1 MTNDKYVLGIDLGTS
16 SIKAIVEKSG
26 SVIEKYRETYDSK
39 DCEGWWKGLL
49 KIASKVDWSTIS
61 AIGLSSQVGTYIIN
75 DTDVIEWSDTKAK
88 EELKEVIESYPKKK
102 FVDEISMPHPEI
114 VSYPIPRLKYIKKN
128 YEDIHKVCQPK
139 DFLCEMLTGQ
149 YVTDKYSWRGLTN
162 GTTGEYS
169 RFFLEELGIDEKVL
183 PKIKDNNA
191 AIGYTK
197 EIVFDSE
204 MIAEF
209 SNDSKN
215 NQSDKKIEE
224 KSFKIPEG
232 IPVFAGLNDF
242 YASILG
248 LGVCKAGDAFD
259 ISGTSEH
266 IGVIG
271 NELAIDTKMVSSPYF
286 DNFVHYGVTGSSGVS
301 QDFGLDVFGYDNIIL
316 EECIQE
322 KTPIFLPYLNGE
334 RAPIWDGNVRG
345 MFYGINAGCTKEQ
358 MAYAV
363 LEGVAFSLY
372 HIYEYMDKPKISN
385 IKISGGSSVN
395 MTLNYLK
402 AELFGVPVYTM
413 KENDTSA
420 FGACIVAEVGIK
432 NYDSYNEA
440 TAEICG
446 IEQEIKPD
454 GKFRDMLIKRYEVYK
469 TLYPKIK

>member
-1 MTNDKYVLGIDLGTS
+1 MTNDKYVIGIDLGTS
-16 SIKAIVEKSG
+16 SVKAIVEKSG
-26 SVIEKYRETYDSK
+26 KVIEKYREIYDSK
-39 DCEGWWKGLL
+39 DCDGWWKGILT
-49 KIASKVDWSTIS
+49 IASKVDWNKIS

-75 DTDVIEWSDTKAK
+75 ETDIIEWSDTKAK
-88 EELKEVIESYPKKK
+88 EELREVIESYPKMK
-102 FVDEISMPHPEI
+102 FIEEISMPHPEI

-128 YEDIHKVCQPK
+128 YKNIQKVCQPK

-149 YVTDKYSWRGLTN
+149 YVTDKYSWRGLAN
-162 GTTGEYS
+162 GTCGKYS
-169 RFFLEELGIDEKVL
+169 RFFLDELGIDEKVL
-183 PKIKDNNA
+183 PKIMDNNKPV
-191 AIGYTK
+191 GYTRN
-197 EIVFDSE
+197 ICFDSE
-204 MIAEF
+204 MIERAF
-209 SNDSKN
+209 DCNRN
-215 NQSDKKIEE
+215 NQTGKNMVAKN
-224 KSFKIPEG
+224 FKIPAG
-232 IPVFAGLNDF
+232 IPVFVGLNDF

-248 LGVCKAGDAFD
+248 LGVCNAGDAFD

-271 NELAIDTKMVSSPYF
+271 SELTKDTKMVSSPYF
-286 DNFVHYGVTGSSGVS
+286 DNFVHYGVTGSSGAS

-316 EECIQE
+316 KECIKE

-334 RAPIWDGNVRG
+334 RAPIWDGKVRG
-345 MFYGINAGCTKEQ
+345 MFYGINSGCTKEQ

-372 HIYEYMDKPKISN
+372 HIYEYMDKPEISS

-432 NYDSYNEA
+432 NYNSYNEA
-440 TAEICG
+440 TAEICN
-446 IEQEIKPD
+446 IKQEIKPD
-454 GKFRDMLIKRYEVYK
+454 GRFRDILIKRYEVYK